1 MSWPCSRLSNPLNP
15 SILPPFP
22 PPTTPPL
29 FSSFFIS
36 SFLSLPFLFFH
47 SIEDGSSVYVGA
59 SRQKTPHR
67 RLPLPSPPPPLSS
80 FLPTVSNSL
89 EKSDAARAGRSPFGT
104 EASVQRFASGA
115 TILRFADDMSDA
127 SLVAAELLLLKSRV
141 GNVRFD

>member
-1 MSWPCSRLSNPLNP
+1 MSWPRSRLSDPLNP
-15 SILPPFP
+15 SV
-22 PPTTPPL
+22 PPL
-29 FSSFFIS
+29 PLPLNPSSHLF
-36 SFLSLPFLFFH
+36 SFLLFSLSLFIFFH

-59 SRQKTPHR
+59 PRQKDSTP
-67 RLPLPSPPPPLSS
+67 PPPPPPRPPLSS

-127 SLVAAELLLLKSRV
+127 SLVAAELLLVKSRA
-141 GNVRFD
+141 GNV